1 MSAQAVT
8 PALAGIFMDMNQSAV
23 FIYASIF
30 IGLALVTTIFI
41 KHGDN
46 KPPKKKKML
55 EYFSDED

>member
-1 MSAQAVT
+1 MLFRSAF
-8 PALAGIFMDMNQSAV
+8 AGIFMDKINQSTV

-30 IGLALVTTIFI
+30 IGLALLTTIFI